1 VTDIRC
7 VKCNRLLL
15 RAIVLVHG
23 EIKCPKCGFINNI
36 SKSQSCDYEQEKKEK
51 EIYSE

>member
-1 VTDIRC
+1 MTDLRC
-7 VKCNRLLL
+7 VKCNRLLMK
-15 RAIVLVHG
+15 AIHFNG

-36 SKSQSCDYEQEKKEK
+36 SKSDPCDKEWEDKLK